1 MSNFGS
7 RATSTNFKQ
16 IGAGGQ
22 TVNGISSSTS
32 FILKSG
38 FLYFGE
44 FNPKSRH
51 WRWYDDETS
60 ETTQPLVR
68 KIRAS
73 GYGTEIN

>member
-60 ETTQPLVR
+60 ETHSTAR
-68 KIRAS
+68 RGKYRAS
-73 GYGTEIN
+73 GYGTEI